1 MRKLLTT
8 LLAVFFI
15 AGAMPAQSLPIT
27 YYLPDIEYDPAIPT
41 PESVL
46 GYQVGEWHASHD
58 QLLYY
63 YRTLAA
69 AAPDRIKLEEHG
81 RTYENRPLIHLII
94 TSPENHGRLED
105 IRRQHVAL
113 TDPARSADVDIS
125 DMPVVLYQG
134 FSIHGNEASGANG
147 ALLVAY
153 YLAAGKS
160 QEVETLLQN
169 AVIIF
174 DPCFNP
180 DGFQRF
186 STWTNM
192 HKNKNLTGDPADRE
206 YNEVWPRGRTNH
218 YWFDLNRDW
227 LPAQHPESQGR
238 IALFQKWKPNVLTDH
253 HEMGTNSTFFF
264 MPGVQ
269 SRINPITPK
278 KNQELTAKIATFH
291 AKALDKIGSLYYTEE
306 GYDDFYYG
314 KGSTFP
320 DAQGCIGI
328 LFEQASSRGHLQ
340 KTDNGPLSFPF
351 TIRNQVTTAL
361 STHAAIVALRKE
373 LLDFQREHYKTG
385 LDLARRDKRRGF
397 VVGDDYD
404 PVRLS
409 RFVEMLLRQDI
420 KVYEL
425 TKKTTLNGTDFE
437 PGKAYVIPF
446 DQPQYRLIQ
455 GIFQRETSFE
465 DSLFYDIS
473 AWTMPLAF
481 NLKYEAAGEALPG
494 LLGKQLTGTTLPV
507 AAGEVKDDGNAYA
520 WAFDWDHYLAPA
532 ALYHLQKNKVRVKV
546 AGTPFTAVTPE
557 GNRAFTYGAIIVP
570 TQNQP
575 MDKASLRKILDE
587 AARLGQLPIY
597 GISTGL
603 TPGGYDLGSRKV
615 LTVRKPKVA
624 LVVGDGITSYDAGEI
639 WHLLDTRYQMP
650 VTKIEANDLNES
662 TLARFNVLVLP
673 GGRIRGLDTDALR
686 NWVKAGNVLIALEN
700 AVNWAVNQKLVN
712 LNFKKS
718 ENDEKETG
726 RKPYAG
732 ADDDAGALRL
742 SGSIFEAELDLTH
755 PLCYGYR
762 NSKLP
767 VFRSSN
773 RFLEPA
779 KNPYATPII
788 YSDMPLMAGY
798 MHESFDELAPGSASV
813 AVGGIGA
820 GRVICLTDNTSFRA
834 FWYGTNKIM
843 ANAVFFG
850 NLISGRTVQGE

>member
-1 MRKLLTT
+1 MRKSLPV
-8 LLAVFFI
+8 LLAVVLF
-15 AGAMPAQSLPIT
+15 AVVTTAQSLSLT
-27 YYLPDIEYDPAIPT
+27 YYLPDIEYDPAVPT

-94 TSPENHGRLED
+94 TSKENHARLED
-105 IRRQHVAL
+105 IRQQHLAL
-113 TDPARSADVDIS
+113 SDPARSAAMDIGN
-125 DMPVVLYQG
+125 MPVVLYQG
-134 FSIHGNEASGANG
+134 FSIHGNEPSGANG

-160 QEVETLLQN
+160 PQVEKLLQE

-180 DGFQRF
+180 DGLQRF
-186 STWTNM
+186 STWANM
-192 HKNKNLTGDPADRE
+192 HKNQHLTGDPADRE
-206 YNEVWPRGRTNH
+206 YHEVWPRGRTNH

-227 LPAQHPESQGR
+227 LPAQHPESRGR

-340 KTDNGPLSFPF
+340 NTDNGPLSFPF
-351 TIRNQVTTAL
+351 TIRNQITTAL
-361 STHAAIVALRKE
+361 STHQAIVALRQE
-373 LLDFQREHYKTG
+373 LLEFQRESYRSALEMAKK
-385 LDLARRDKRRGF
+385 DKRRGF

-404 PVRLS
+404 PLRLS

-425 TKKTTLNGTDFE
+425 AKKITLNGTPFE
-437 PGKAYVIPF
+437 PGKAFVIPF

-455 GIFQRETSFE
+455 GIFQRETTFE

-494 LLGKQLTGTTLPV
+494 ITGKALNGTTLPL
-507 AAGEVKDDGNAYA
+507 AAGEVKDQGETYA

-532 ALYHLQKNKVRVKV
+532 ALYHLLNNKVRVKV
-546 AGTPFTAVTPE
+546 AGTPFTAITPD
-557 GNRAFTYGAIIVP
+557 GKHDFTYGAIIVP

-575 MDKASLRKILDE
+575 MDRASLRKILNE
-587 AARLGQLPIY
+587 AAQVGQVPIY
-597 GISTGL
+597 GIRTGL
-603 TPGGYDLGSRKV
+603 TPAGYDLGSRTV
-615 LTVRKPKVA
+615 LSVKKPKVA
-624 LVVGDGITSYDAGEI
+624 LVVGEGITPYDAGEI

-650 VTKIEANDLNES
+650 VTKIEAGNINTS
-662 TLARFNVLVLP
+662 TLANFNVLVLP
-673 GGRIRGLDTDALR
+673 GGQIKDLKPEVLK
-686 NWVKAGNVLIALEN
+686 NWVNAGNVLIACEN
-700 AVNWAVNQKLVN
+700 AVDWLANQKLVD
-712 LNFKKS
+712 LNFKKAEEEEQS
-718 ENDEKETG
+718 G
-726 RKPYAG
+726 RKMYAS
-732 ADDDAGALRL
+732 ANDDAGAQRL
-742 SGSIFEAELDLTH
+742 SGAIFEAELDLTH

-762 NSKLP
+762 NKKLP

-788 YSDMPLMAGY
+788 YSDQPLLAGY
-798 MHESFDELAPGSASV
+798 MHSKFNALAPGSASAV
-813 AVGGIGA
+813 VGGIGK

-843 ANAVFFG
+843 ANAIFFG
-850 NLISGRTVQGE
+850 NLISGQTVAGE